1 MTRWDFDKNE
11 EILYKLIR
19 AKNEDEVETILND
32 LFFSE
37 VEWLP
42 LGNDES
48 NYSIVNVQQSDPINA
63 LCEKPVNSI
72 DHILLKMCK
81 KQGIDPEDPGSP
93 QSMREA
99 VEKFFQI
106 TNGDFTKLSEDEIR
120 KLSYNIMIIADGDAK
135 RPNITIVDAGEGQ
148 HPDDF
153 ENTLLSIRNGNKSKI
168 KFVQGKYNMGGT
180 GTLPF
185 CGRKGYQL
193 ILSRKSTELIEKS
206 EWGFTLVREKP
217 DVPESYKTTWYEY
230 FTDKDHKIFRISSKS
245 LRILPDGKELV
256 DGCFIKL
263 YNYDLPHPS
272 FVTTDLWRDVNKR
285 LFSPALP
292 ILVVENRTDVFNVT
306 KGKNDTK
313 LMLGN
318 RERALK
324 NKRDIHKIIPINS
337 RIEGFG
343 DIKIEVAVFKHSNET
358 EGRNKAVEYT
368 STNDAIYFTQNGQT
382 HFPVTRSTFKTRTG
396 FNHLGEYVMVHVDLS
411 HIARD
416 KSKIFMASIDRA
428 RDSSDYRYLEKRIFE
443 DISENDQ
450 LKFIEEEYAKLDEY
464 NVVKDS
470 KINDAISKIIKANP
484 HLWEIFESGGMI
496 VEMDRKGFSPNQ
508 AFVPQYIPTFLKIK
522 GVKETIEHEKQIPI
536 DGSST
541 YIQFRTDASND
552 YFERENDRGE
562 LIIDW
567 PKNYL
572 DGSYHPLYNGLIS
585 FKLRNTKKYAISGD
599 KIGILS
605 VKITRPK
612 QSPLECDVHLYY
624 GISQRDGEKQEHKQ
638 KKKGYSFPQVD
649 WVDDDRWAEFGW
661 NETDIAKVDPDYV
674 HINSKCK
681 YLIEYKNRKPTK
693 DEPLITN
700 NFGLSVYFHALL
712 LHYEIKDYSNYDDI
726 FKKAIT
732 SSAKSS
738 LLLHD
743 ITKIPIEEILRMTS
757 ISTAISEVKKTAST

>member
-1 MTRWDFDKNE
+1 MTRWDYDKNE

-19 AKNEDEVETILND
+19 ARNEGEVEKILND
-32 LFFSE
+32 PFFNE
-37 VEWLP
+37 IEWHA
-42 LGNDES
+42 LGDDES
-48 NYSIVNVQQSDPINA
+48 NYSIVNAQQSDPVNA

-72 DHILLKMCK
+72 DHVLLKMCK
-81 KQGIDPEDPGSP
+81 KHGIDPEDPAAP

-99 VEKFFQI
+99 VERFFQI
-106 TNGDFTKLSEDEIR
+106 PNGDFTKQPEDEIR
-120 KLSYNIMIIADGDAK
+120 KLSNNIMIIADGDVK
-135 RPNITIVDAGEGQ
+135 KPNIAIADRGEGQ

-153 ENTLLSIRNGNKSKI
+153 ETTLLSIRKGNKNKI

-180 GTLPF
+180 GALPF
-185 CGRKGYQL
+185 CEKGYQL
-193 ILSRKSTELIEKS
+193 ILSRKSTDLFEKS

-217 DVPESYKTTWYEY
+217 DVPESFKTTWYEY
-230 FTDKDHKIFRISSKS
+230 FTDKDHKIFRISSKP
-245 LRILPDGKELV
+245 LKILPDEKELV

-263 YNYDLPHPS
+263 YSYDLRHPS
-272 FVTTDLWRDVNKR
+272 FATTDLWRDINKR

-292 ILVVENRTDVFNVT
+292 ILIVENRIELFNVT

-318 RERALK
+318 RERVLK
-324 NKRDIHKIIPINS
+324 NKKDIHKIIPINS

-343 DIKIEVAVFKHSNET
+343 DIKIEVAVFKHSNDT

-368 STNDAIYFTQNGQT
+368 SPTEAIYFTQNGQT
-382 HFPVTRSTFKTRTG
+382 HFPLTRSTFKTRTG
-396 FNHLGEYVMVHVDLS
+396 FNHLGEYVMVNVDLS
-411 HIARD
+411 HIARN
-416 KSKIFMASIDRA
+416 KSKIFMASREKN
-428 RDSSDYRYLEKRIFE
+428 RDSSDYRLLEKRIFE
-443 DISENDQ
+443 DISENEQ
-450 LKFIEEEYAKLDEY
+450 LRFIEEEYTKLDEY
-464 NVVKDS
+464 NIVKDS

-484 HLWEIFESGGMI
+484 HVWEIFESGGMI
-496 VEMDRKGFSPNQ
+496 VEMDRRGFSPNQ
-508 AFVPQYIPTFLKIK
+508 AFVPQYIPTYLKIK

-536 DGSST
+536 DGSPT
-541 YIQFRTDASND
+541 YIQFRTDAPND

-572 DGSYHPLYNGLIS
+572 DGSHHPLYNGLIS
-585 FKLRNTKKYAISGD
+585 FKLRNTKKDAVVGD
-599 KIGILS
+599 EIGVLS

-612 QSPLECDVHLYY
+612 QSPLECSVHLYY
-624 GISQRDGEKQEHKQ
+624 GISQKDGPKEEHKQ

-649 WVDDDRWAEFGW
+649 WVYEDRWAEFGW
-661 NETDIAKVDPDYV
+661 SETDIAKVDPDYV
-674 HINSKCK
+674 HINLKCK

-693 DEPLITN
+693 DELLITN

-712 LHYEIKDYSNYDDI
+712 LHHEIKDYSNYDDV

-743 ITKIPIEEILRMTS
+743 ITKIPIEEILSMTS
-757 ISTAISEVKKTAST
+757 ISTVISEVKKTE

>member
-11 EILYKLIR
+11 EILYKLIK
-19 AKNEDEVETILND
+19 AKNEKEIDEILND
-32 LFFSE
+32 SFFKE
-37 VEWLP
+37 IEWQP

-48 NYSIVNVQQSDPINA
+48 NYSIVNVQQADPINA

-81 KQGIDPEDPGSP
+81 KQGIDPEDPLAP

-106 TNGDFTKLSEDEIR
+106 PSGDFTKLSEDKIR
-120 KLSYNIMIIADGDAK
+120 ELSYNIMIIADGDAK
-135 RPNITIVDAGEGQ
+135 RPNITIVDRGEGQ

-153 ENTLLSIRNGNKSKI
+153 DTTLLSTRRGNKSKI

-185 CGRKGYQL
+185 CGKKGYQL
-193 ILSRKSTELIEKS
+193 ILSRKSTDLVEKS

-217 DVPESYKTTWYEY
+217 DVPESFKTTWYEY
-230 FTDKDHKIFRISSKS
+230 FTDKDHKIFRISSKT
-245 LRILPDGKELV
+245 LKILPDEKELV

-263 YNYDLPHPS
+263 YDYDLPHPS
-272 FVTTDLWRDVNKR
+272 FVTIHLWQDINRR

-292 ILVVENRTDVFNVT
+292 ILIIENRIDVFNVT

-318 RERALK
+318 RERSLK

-343 DIKIEVAVFKHSNET
+343 DIKIEVIVFKHANET
-358 EGRNKAVEYT
+358 EGRNKAVEYA
-368 STNDAIYFTQNGQT
+368 SSNEAIFFTQNGQT
-382 HFPVTRSTFKTRTG
+382 HFPITRATFKTRTG

-416 KSKIFMASIDRA
+416 KSKIFMASRDRA

-450 LKFIEEEYAKLDEY
+450 LDAIEKEYTKLDEY

-470 KINDAISKIIKANP
+470 TINDAISKIIKANP
-484 HLWEIFESGGMI
+484 HLWELFESGELI
-496 VEMDRKGFSPNQ
+496 TEIDRKGSTSNPPFIS
-508 AFVPQYIPTFLKIK
+508 QYIPTFLRIR
-522 GVKETIEHEKQIPI
+522 GAKEAIEHEKQIPI
-536 DGSST
+536 DGSPT
-541 YIQFRTDASND
+541 YIQFRTDAPND
-552 YFERENDRGE
+552 YFEREADRGE

-567 PKNYL
+567 PKRYL

-585 FKLRNTKKYAISGD
+585 FKLRNVKKDAIDGD
-599 KIGILS
+599 KIGTLS
-605 VKITRPK
+605 VKITRPR
-612 QSPLECDVHLYY
+612 QPPLQCDVSLYY
-624 GISQRDGEKQEHKQ
+624 GIPKKENEKKEQKK
-638 KKKGYSFPQVD
+638 KKKGYSFPQLD
-649 WVDDDRWAEFGW
+649 WVDENRWAEFGW
-661 NETDIAKVDPDYV
+661 NNNDIAKVDPDYV
-674 HINSKCK
+674 HINLKCK
-681 YLIEYKNRKPTK
+681 YLTEYKNRKPTK
-693 DEPLITN
+693 DEPLIIN
-700 NFGLSVYFHALL
+700 NFGLCVYFHALL
-712 LHYEIKDYSNYDDI
+712 LHHEIKDYSNYDDI
-726 FKKAIT
+726 FKKAIIAIT
-732 SSAKSS
+732 KAS
-738 LLLHD
+738 LLLLD
-743 ITKIPIEEILRMTS
+743 TSKIPIEEILGMTS
-757 ISTAISEVKKTAST
+757 LSTAIKDIKKTSSV